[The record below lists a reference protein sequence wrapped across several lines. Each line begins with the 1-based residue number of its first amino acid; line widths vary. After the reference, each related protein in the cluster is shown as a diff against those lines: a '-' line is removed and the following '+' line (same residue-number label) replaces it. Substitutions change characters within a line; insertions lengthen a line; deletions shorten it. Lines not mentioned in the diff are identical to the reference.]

1 MRVPRVCLLLLLVL
15 SLGLLACSRTPATET
30 DPDAAS
36 TKVSIIESEEERTAE
51 SSSES
56 PTDESSEVVEETE
69 EATAEPPT
77 ETEAPPVEG
86 EGGCELR
93 AAYAEDVTIPDDTVI
108 PGGESFVKTWR
119 IRNSGT
125 CDWETG
131 TELVSI
137 SGEAMG
143 TTNRVGVP
151 PTAPEGTAEVSVE
164 MVAPEEPG
172 TYRSNWQLE
181 APDGTR
187 FGGTFYVQIVVEE
200 ELTPPTGLSGD
211 VAADCSTVTF
221 SWTDGQ
227 GEANY
232 RLTGPGLS
240 ANLEADTGDYTWV
253 DPPAGNSTVTLIATD
268 EEGSEIGRIDTTVNV
283 SCVAPDPD
291 LVVESISFDREPVA
305 RLPVHVTVRV
315 ANRGGSA
322 SGDFQLRWWG
332 GKGFSSPSCTWNVA
346 GGVNPGSF
354 EDLECDFTYNSPY
367 GSIASKAQADTGSA
381 VSESNEGNNILEK
394 NTAVVNPVVV
404 YDLVEEADEAVWHGG
419 PPHVNLSWGGDTG
432 DNRGF
437 ATWVTSERWETGAA
451 IQGKCLETHPRWVE
465 DGYIYGDYVKIYH
478 SGYRVAEGDRFQAGM
493 GLLQGAGAGDVTF
506 RVMIRL
512 EGGTNLWIAS
522 VRDTYDGSFKSIDV
536 DLSEYAGKRADFV
549 LRVEAGD
556 NAAQDWACWSRAV
569 IYRYP

>member
-1 MRVPRVCLLLLLVL
+1 MRVTRVCLLLLLVL

-36 TKVSIIESEEERTAE
+36 TKVSIIESEEEETTESAPEDATEEGAE
-51 SSSES
+51 
-56 PTDESSEVVEETE
+56 TEVVT
-69 EATAEPPT
+69 TEPPT

-86 EGGCELR
+86 EGGCQLR
-93 AAYAEDVTIPDDTVI
+93 AAYAGDVTIPDDTVI
-108 PGGESFVKTWR
+108 SAGESFVKTWR

-125 CDWETG
+125 CNWETG
-131 TELVSI
+131 TELVAI
-137 SGEAMG
+137 SGEALG
-143 TTNRVGVP
+143 TTERVAVP

-200 ELTPPTGLSGD
+200 EPAPPTDFTGD
-211 VAADCSTVTF
+211 VAADCSQVTF

-227 GEANY
+227 GEATY
-232 RLTGPGLS
+232 RLNGPGLS
-240 ANLEADTGDYTWV
+240 ANLEADTSSYTWAG
-253 DPPAGNSTVTLIATD
+253 PPAGSATVTLIATD
-268 EEGSEIGRIDTTVNV
+268 DGGSEIGRVTTTVDV
-283 SCVAPDPD
+283 SCTAPEPD
-291 LVVESISFDREPVA
+291 LIVESISFDREPVA
-305 RLPVHVTVRV
+305 HLPVQVTVRV

-332 GKGFSSPSCTWNVA
+332 GKSFSSPSCTWNVA
-346 GGVNPGSF
+346 GGVDPGASK
-354 EDLECDFTYNSPY
+354 DLECDFIYNSPY
-367 GSIASKAQADTGSA
+367 GSIASKAEADTGGA
-381 VSESNEGNNILEK
+381 VSESDEGNNVLEK
-394 NTAVVNPVVV
+394 DTAVVNPVVV

-419 PPHVNLSWGGDTG
+419 PPHVNLSWDGDTA

-451 IQGKCLETHPRWVE
+451 IQGKCLETHPRWAE
-465 DGYIYGDYVKIYH
+465 DGYIYGDYVKIYQ
-478 SGYRVAEGDRFQAGM
+478 SGYRVEEGDRFRASV

-522 VRDTYDGSFKSIDV
+522 VRDTYDGSFKNIDV
-536 DLSEYAGKRADFV
+536 DLSEYVGKRADLV
-549 LRVEAGD
+549 LRVEAGET
-556 NAAQDWACWSRAV
+556 AAQDWACWSRAA
-569 IYRYP
+569 INRYP